1 MGQEALGLDIIAQ
14 CGGNGNP
21 SREVPK
27 GHLAL
32 QLIVLEG
39 SRFQQKILNHIGQ
52 IRGLLGHEVGGSQ
65 EESGSAQKAGYREIS

>member
-14 CGGNGNP
+14 GGGNGNP
-21 SREVPK
+21 PLEIPK

-39 SRFQQKILNHIGQ
+39 SRFQLKILHHIG
-52 IRGLLGHEVGGSQ
+52 
-65 EESGSAQKAGYREIS
+65 